1 MQNTK
6 VISEKYAGLVI
17 AKHGAELIIEDSNG
31 NHFRCIPRKKL
42 ETIVCGDRVIW
53 EKLSN
58 KSTNKQGVVTA
69 LDSRTTLL
77 SRPNNSGIVKPI
89 AANITQMLIVCAI
102 KPYYDLS
109 LIDNYLVAAELLK
122 ITPVL
127 IINKIDLL
135 SDAEFIELK
144 NKFEHYEKLEYQLYF
159 TSSFNADSMT
169 LFTNKLSNHTSIF
182 VGQSGVGKSSLIN
195 FLLPE
200 LNLKTRALNDSIN
213 LGKHTT
219 STTTL
224 YHMPT
229 TGSIIDSPGV
239 REFKLWQI
247 NHLEAAWSFREFRE
261 FIDQCKFRDCKH
273 INEPGCA
280 VKSAL
285 DNKQITQRRYA
296 SYTRIIQE

>member
-1 MQNTK
+1 MSNSK
-6 VISEKYAGLVI
+6 VISEKYSGLVI
-17 AKHGAELIIEDSNG
+17 AKHGAELVIENSSG
-31 NHFRCIPRKKL
+31 QHFRCIPRKKL
-42 ETIVCGDRVIW
+42 KTIVCGDRVTW
-53 EKLSN
+53 EKLSD
-58 KSTNKQGVVTA
+58 KSSNKQGVVTA

-102 KPYYDLS
+102 KPDYDLS

-127 IINKIDLL
+127 IVNKIDLL
-135 SDAEFIELK
+135 SDADFIALK
-144 NKFEHYEKLEYQLYF
+144 NKFKDYEKLEYQLYY
-159 TSSFNADSMT
+159 TSTLNSDRMT
-169 LFTNKLSNHTSIF
+169 LFTEQLSKHISIF

-195 FLLPE
+195 FLLPD

-224 YHMPT
+224 YHMPVS
-229 TGSIIDSPGV
+229 GSIIDSPGV
-239 REFKLWQI
+239 REFKLWKI

-280 VKSAL
+280 VKAAL
-285 DNKQITQRRYA
+285 DNNQISNRRYS